1 MSSPFCAG
9 IINMIILAI
18 YLIVALVLVVY
29 RPDDEKA
36 LWLAWG
42 WPFVLGF
49 LLVAVTFVALSTT
62 LERVTTGAVKFG
74 EWIRGAA

>member
-1 MSSPFCAG
+1 
-9 IINMIILAI
+9 MITSILAT
-18 YLIVALVLVVY
+18 YLVVALVLVVY

-49 LLVAVTFVALSTT
+49 LLVAVGFVALSTT
-62 LERVTTGAVKFG
+62 LERVTSSAAKLG